1 GWSIAIFPDLDRGQE
16 SLDHPLMYIPYRAL
30 LPKNVD
36 NMLVACRAFS
46 SDMHVQEWFNLIPH
60 CIAFG
65 EAAGTASAMA
75 LQAGVGIKN
84 VDMKALQKQLE
95 KQGVPLPDV
104 TRKVD
109 YRYTGP
115 ALTTPPFGQH

>member
-1 GWSIAIFPDLDRGQE
+1 
-16 SLDHPLMYIPYRAL
+16 MYIPYRCL

-36 NMLVACRAFS
+36 NFLVACRAFS
-46 SDMHVQEWFNLIPH
+46 SDMHVQDYFNLIPH

-75 LQAGVGIKN
+75 LSAGVGVKG
-84 VDMKALQKQLE
+84 VDIKALQKQLA

-104 TRKVD
+104 TKKVD
-109 YRYTGP
+109 YKYTGP
-115 ALTTPPFGQH
+115 ALVGPSFTPPH